1 MVCNECVATPHP
13 LGLNTKLRGTPFLN
27 IENSNYSGSKLLY
40 LVSILITD
48 TSFILLLRGVNHLP
62 RMNAIKIV
70 SFHKMIIKLICSN
83 NNTRLILTSSTNR
96 KFDHNST
103 RITNDEIARPIIFQL
118 TTGMVGLKGATRSS
132 IYGGENLYKK
142 FIERL
147 KVAKLYNNTF
157 VLLVKG
163 FGPTRHF
170 LLHKLAQLK
179 ISKIQEIT
187 SYPHNGC
194 RLPKSLRK

>member
-1 MVCNECVATPHP
+1 MDTIRIV
-13 LGLNTKLRGTPFLN
+13 PFH
-27 IENSNYSGSKLLY
+27 Y
-40 LVSILITD
+40 
-48 TSFILLLRGVNHLP
+48 
-62 RMNAIKIV
+62 
-70 SFHKMIIKLICSN
+70 MIIKLICSN
-83 NNTRLILTSSTNR
+83 NNTRLILTSVNPERSSNR
-96 KFDHNST
+96 LLKDTRIIESGIKDSRNST
-103 RITNDEIARPIIFQL
+103 IIFQL

-147 KVAKLYNNTF
+147 KEAKLYNNTF
-157 VLLVKG
+157 ILLVKG

-179 ISKIQEIT
+179 INKIKDIT

>member
-1 MVCNECVATPHP
+1 
-13 LGLNTKLRGTPFLN
+13 
-27 IENSNYSGSKLLY
+27 
-40 LVSILITD
+40 
-48 TSFILLLRGVNHLP
+48 
-62 RMNAIKIV
+62 
-70 SFHKMIIKLICSN
+70 MIIKLICSN
-83 NNTRLILTSSTNR
+83 NNTRLILTTSNR
-96 KFDHNST
+96 IGSDLITSNGNRSRMNEKKGVIIPENSNNST
-103 RITNDEIARPIIFQL
+103 IIFQL

-147 KVAKLYNNTF
+147 KGAKLYNNTF
-157 VLLVKG
+157 ILLVKG

-179 ISKIQEIT
+179 ISKIQEIS

>member
-1 MVCNECVATPHP
+1 MDTIRIV
-13 LGLNTKLRGTPFLN
+13 PFH
-27 IENSNYSGSKLLY
+27 Y
-40 LVSILITD
+40 
-48 TSFILLLRGVNHLP
+48 
-62 RMNAIKIV
+62 
-70 SFHKMIIKLICSN
+70 MIIKLIFSN
-83 NNTRLILTSSTNR
+83 NNTRLILTSVNPERSSNR
-96 KFDHNST
+96 LLKDTRIIESGIKDSRNST
-103 RITNDEIARPIIFQL
+103 IIFQL

-147 KVAKLYNNTF
+147 KEAKLYNNTF
-157 VLLVKG
+157 ILLVKG

-179 ISKIQEIT
+179 INKIKDIT

>member
-1 MVCNECVATPHP
+1 
-13 LGLNTKLRGTPFLN
+13 
-27 IENSNYSGSKLLY
+27 
-40 LVSILITD
+40 
-48 TSFILLLRGVNHLP
+48 
-62 RMNAIKIV
+62 
-70 SFHKMIIKLICSN
+70 MIIKLICSN
-83 NNTRLILTSSTNR
+83 NNTRLILTSSNKLRNTE
-96 KFDHNST
+96 KKG
-103 RITNDEIARPIIFQL
+103 ITSPEIYNNQIIFQL
-118 TTGMVGLKGATRSS
+118 TTGMVGFKGATRSS

-147 KVAKLYNNTF
+147 KGAKLYNNTF
-157 VLLVKG
+157 ILLVKG

>member
-1 MVCNECVATPHP
+1 M
-13 LGLNTKLRGTPFLN
+13 
-27 IENSNYSGSKLLY
+27 
-40 LVSILITD
+40 
-48 TSFILLLRGVNHLP
+48 
-62 RMNAIKIV
+62 KIV
-70 SFHKMIIKLICSN
+70 SFHEMIIKLICSN
-83 NNTRLILTSSTNR
+83 NNTRLILTSFNEIINDRKNLNR
-96 KFDHNST
+96 SKIEASVPKFELRENSAKPQYEKKFENYINGSKTLSKLDHNST
-103 RITNDEIARPIIFQL
+103 IIFQL
-118 TTGMVGLKGATRSS
+118 TTGMVGFKGATRSS

-147 KVAKLYNNTF
+147 KAAKLYDKTF

-163 FGPTRHF
+163 FGPTRHY

>member
-1 MVCNECVATPHP
+1 
-13 LGLNTKLRGTPFLN
+13 
-27 IENSNYSGSKLLY
+27 
-40 LVSILITD
+40 
-48 TSFILLLRGVNHLP
+48 
-62 RMNAIKIV
+62 
-70 SFHKMIIKLICSN
+70 MIIKLICSN
-83 NNTRLILTSSTNR
+83 NNTRLILTSFNEIINDRKNLNR
-96 KFDHNST
+96 SKFEVSVPKFSNEKKFENSINGSWDARASARPSKTLSKLDHNST
-103 RITNDEIARPIIFQL
+103 IIFQL
-118 TTGMVGLKGATRSS
+118 TTGMVGFKGATRSS

-147 KVAKLYNNTF
+147 KAAKLYDKTF

-163 FGPTRHF
+163 FGPTRHY

-179 ISKIQEIT
+179 IRKIQEIT